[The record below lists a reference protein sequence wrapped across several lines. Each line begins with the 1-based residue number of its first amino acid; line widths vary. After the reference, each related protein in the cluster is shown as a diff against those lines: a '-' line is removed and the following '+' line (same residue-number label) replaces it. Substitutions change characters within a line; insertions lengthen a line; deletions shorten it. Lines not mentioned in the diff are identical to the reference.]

1 MNQLWTACVEN
12 RKDPLKLGRC
22 QVRVA
27 GLHTYDK
34 IVLPTEE
41 LPWAYPMQPVNS
53 AAISG
58 IGVAPVGLVE
68 GTWVIVMFRDEDMQ
82 QPIILGSIGGIP
94 QKEQSILDVLDD
106 DQISLDSIPLEP
118 QVDPKGNVVSPSQG
132 FLTDGSGNVVTDGSG
147 NPIGVGNALS
157 QPIATPGA
165 AKPPTAKAGPGI
177 QALEKAM
184 DEAGITG
191 KYARAAIL
199 GICGGESEWIPQREG
214 FNYSVQG
221 LKQTFPR
228 TFGNNDELAQRYAR
242 WKGTRESF
250 FTFLYAPENNGSQLG
265 NVQQGDGGRFYG
277 RGFVQL
283 TGRAN
288 YTRYANRTGIDILNN
303 PELLVTDID
312 ASAKITV
319 DYFKDRVRLDSND
332 VGYFQAALRAVGG
345 ARSGW
350 PKKEAYYQYFLG
362 ESVPQEQTNK
372 STRPGTEVQN
382 VPVAAN
388 GLPKDRQQNIV
399 VGFSDPNMKYPLR
412 EYIGEPDTN
421 RLARGRI
428 DGTIVEFKD
437 EKRLDDVTTA
447 NGVTWS
453 QPDIPYNAKYPY
465 NKVTETESGHVMEF
479 DDTPENERIH
489 IYHRKGTYTEIDANG
504 TQVNRI
510 VGDGYYI
517 MERNG
522 YVFIGGECNVTIS
535 GKTRILC
542 KDDAHIDVG
551 ANAYLNTAGN
561 FEVNVGGEFK
571 LKAAN
576 IKMESQSDV
585 NVKAAAANKL
595 TSGANFEVNASGR
608 ANIEGST
615 VHFAQGAASA
625 DGSGL
630 GGAIGKATAAQA
642 FAQLKPPARNLE
654 DDMEFETEDENAT
667 DIAREYHNDR
677 ETAAAQR
684 TRENPP
690 VAEESI
696 DSQQVEAANNQ
707 NKAIPT
713 QANCEVI
720 FNMTSIPDSYVL
732 HTDATGFRWTLSMLT
747 RGRSVTPGR
756 FFLGRAD
763 KVGKEMSRQE
773 IVCNLKN
780 LAENILGPINENIGR
795 HGSAWNI
802 TSCYRNNIPSG
813 GSATS
818 QHLYGGAVDFVM
830 GGNNFAYKANFDVSQ
845 KLITFLP
852 YDQLLLEYRDPGKNG
867 NRNPQRINWI
877 HVSYNNYGSGRK
889 QASTFLN
896 DRTYAQGLHNLGNS

>member
-34 IVLPTEE
+34 LVLPTED

-68 GTWVIVMFRDEDMQ
+68 GTWVIVMFRDEGMQ

-94 QKEQSILDVLDD
+94 QKEASILDTISD
-106 DQISLDSIPLEP
+106 DQISLDSEEKQP
-118 QVDPKGNVVSPSQG
+118 QVDP
-132 FLTDGSGNVVTDGSG
+132 SGNVISSSRADDQST
-147 NPIGVGNALS
+147 
-157 QPIATPGA
+157 ATPGS
-165 AKPPTAKAGPGI
+165 AKPPTSKAGPGI

-191 KYARAAIL
+191 KYGRAAIL

-214 FNYSVQG
+214 FNYSVDG
-221 LKQTFPR
+221 LKSTFPK
-228 TFGNNDELAQRYAR
+228 TFKNSDELAQKYAR

-265 NVQQGDGGRFYG
+265 NTQQGDGGRFYG

-288 YTRYANRTGIDILNN
+288 YNRYASRTGIDILNN

-312 ASAKITV
+312 SSAKVTV
-319 DYFKDRVRLDSND
+319 DYFRDRVRLDSND
-332 VGYFQAALRAVGG
+332 IGYFQAALRAVGG
-345 ARSGW
+345 AKSGW
-350 PKKEAYYQYFLG
+350 PKKEGYYQYFLG
-362 ESVPQEQTNK
+362 EAVPQEQTDK
-372 STRPGTEVQN
+372 STRPGEEIQN
-382 VPVAAN
+382 VPVAEN

-412 EYIGEPDTN
+412 QYIGEPDTN

-447 NGVTWS
+447 NGVSWS

-465 NKVTETESGHVMEF
+465 NKVTETESGHIMEF

-522 YVFIGGECNVTIS
+522 YVFIGGECNVTVA

-542 KDDAHIDVG
+542 KDDAHIDVA
-551 ANAYLNTAGN
+551 ANAYVNTAGN

-576 IKMESQSDV
+576 VKIESQSDV

-595 TSGANFEVNASGR
+595 TSGANFEVNATGR

-625 DGSGL
+625 AGSGL
-630 GGAIGKATAAQA
+630 GGAIAKAAAA
-642 FAQLKPPARNLE
+642 KSLAQLKPPARNLE

-667 DIAREYHNDR
+667 DAARKYHDER
-677 ETAAAQR
+677 ETAAAQQ

-690 VAEESI
+690 AASESV
-696 DSQQVEAANNQ
+696 DKQQVEAANNQ
-707 NKAIPT
+707 NKAVPT
-713 QANCEVI
+713 KANCEVI
-720 FNMTSIPDSYVL
+720 FNMNSIPDSYVL
-732 HTDATGFRWTLSMLT
+732 HTDGTGFKWTLSMLT
-747 RGRSVTPGR
+747 RGKSVTAGK
-756 FFLGRAD
+756 FFIGRAD

-780 LAENILGPINENIGR
+780 LAENILGPINENIGQ
-795 HGSAWNI
+795 HGKVWTI
-802 TSCYRNNIPSG
+802 TSCYRNNIPAG

-818 QHLYGGAVDFVM
+818 QHLYGSAVDFVM
-830 GGNNFAYKANFDVSQ
+830 GGNNFAYKSNFDVVQ

-852 YDQLLLEYRDPGKNG
+852 YDQILLEYRDPGKNG
-867 NRNPQRINWI
+867 NRNPQRINWV
-877 HVSYNNYGSGRK
+877 HVSYNNYGAGRK
-889 QASTFLN
+889 HAATFLN
-896 DRTYAQGLHNLGNS
+896 DSTYAQGFSNLGTQ